1 LWQEKPAQLGGGYI
15 GRQRQS
21 PTIGPQSR
29 WCWINLVKYLVA
41 IFVAAVARPHRA
53 EKSIMK
59 RKKKEVRPMERGY
72 ISGSELSLEIEQAE
86 ELLPTSCHWAV
97 NLTEGIQHFGDS
109 FFPHSK

>member
-1 LWQEKPAQLGGGYI
+1 
-15 GRQRQS
+15 
-21 PTIGPQSR
+21 
-29 WCWINLVKYLVA
+29 
-41 IFVAAVARPHRA
+41 
-53 EKSIMK
+53 MK

-109 FFPHSK
+109 FSRTVSDLDDLRNKRLENGFDVKRAPKIRSVLRRIRNYCRRMAAEDQSTVSHGHH